1 MTIKPKKSTYLSAFF
16 IVGHFIKQLA
26 ISVTGNSELQFCL
39 QASIWRYLYRLGY
52 YKYRIALA
60 NVLKA

>member
-1 MTIKPKKSTYLSAFF
+1 MTIRPKKSTYLSAFF
-16 IVGHFIKQLA
+16 IVGHFIKQPA
-26 ISVTGNSELQFCL
+26 ISTDELQFCL
-39 QASIWRYLYRLGY
+39 PASIGHYPYRLGY